1 MHVSSSSYH
10 SDTSPRSQVNDKGED
25 QGDSSHVA
33 RARVHVKLRDIN
45 DNRPI
50 FDRPNIEVGR
60 GDWPLPNHVSAPSS
74 MALACRESSLI
85 YHLNSGIC
93 HIVYA

>member
-1 MHVSSSSYH
+1 M
-10 SDTSPRSQVNDKGED
+10 PQVNDKGED

-50 FDRPNIEVGR
+50 FDRPNIEVRMTGLQMTLAAWD
-60 GDWPLPNHVSAPSS
+60 GDFGEGMTQADDRLLITANEHALNRTFATHVFAKR
-74 MALACRESSLI
+74 AYFC
-85 YHLNSGIC
+85 C
-93 HIVYA
+93 V